1 LKVLFVSWRDL
12 AHPNAG
18 GSEVEID
25 RLITGLRSS
34 GHEAMLL
41 CGGPIGP
48 SEYPVVRTGGTYD
61 QYLRAPFVARRYR
74 DWDLLVDVVNGF
86 PFFSPVWWRGPR
98 LCLFNHLHGEQWDHY
113 FPTPVAQMGSFVERR
128 VLPALYRSTTFAAIS
143 DSTADALAGIGIDR
157 SHIHVIHLG
166 LDEAALDEP
175 VPEADEPT
183 FAVLGRV
190 ARNKGLD
197 RVLDAW
203 ERVEPETGGRL
214 VFIGDGPERARLE
227 ARNQRGVEF
236 VGRISEAEKLRW
248 LGESWLLVHGA
259 YREGW
264 GLVILE
270 AAAQATPTVAFDV
283 EGVRDALIDG
293 ETGVMVETPEQFT
306 AAWLDLAR
314 DRSRRLEMGRQARE
328 RAQGYTWDATI
339 AELLKAGADA
349 TESVR

>member
-1 LKVLFVSWRDL
+1 MKVLFVSWRDL

-25 RLITGLRSS
+25 HLITGLRAA

-41 CGGPIGP
+41 CGGPIGRNT
-48 SEYPVVRTGGTYD
+48 YPAVRTGGTYD

-86 PFFSPVWWRGPR
+86 PFFSPLWWRGPR

-113 FPTPVAQMGSFVERR
+113 FPTPVAQVGAFVEGR

-143 DSTADALAGIGIDR
+143 DSTADALTGIGIDR

-166 LDEAALDEP
+166 LDALAFGDP
-175 VPEADEPT
+175 TPESDEPT
-183 FAVLGRV
+183 FTVLGRV
-190 ARNKGLD
+190 ARNKGID

-203 ERVEPETGGRL
+203 EQVQPETGGRL
-214 VFIGDGPERARLE
+214 VVVGDGPERARLE
-227 ARNQRGVEF
+227 TRRQPGVEF
-236 VGRISEAEKLRW
+236 VGRVSEAEKLRL

-270 AAAQATPTVAFDV
+270 AAAQSTPTVAFDV

-293 ETGVMVETPEQFT
+293 ETGVMVDTPEQF
-306 AAWLDLAR
+306 ASAWLDLAR
-314 DRSRRLEMGRQARE
+314 DHRRRKAMGE
-328 RAQGYTWDATI
+328 RARQRALDYTWEATI
-339 AELLKAGADA
+339 SELLKAGADA
-349 TESVR
+349 MDSVR